1 MKIDTSA
8 ATSNMLVFFSIA
20 LAAAPVLLRDQLTT
34 IVTGLMTD
42 GAVVFDGVVIY
53 VQSLLT

>member
-1 MKIDTSA
+1 MKLDASA

-42 GAVVFDGVVIY
+42 GAVALDGFVIY
-53 VQSLLT
+53 VQGLLT

>member
-1 MKIDTSA
+1 MKVDTSA
-8 ATSNMLVFFSIA
+8 VTSNMLVFFSIA

-42 GAVVFDGVVIY
+42 GAVLLDGVVIY